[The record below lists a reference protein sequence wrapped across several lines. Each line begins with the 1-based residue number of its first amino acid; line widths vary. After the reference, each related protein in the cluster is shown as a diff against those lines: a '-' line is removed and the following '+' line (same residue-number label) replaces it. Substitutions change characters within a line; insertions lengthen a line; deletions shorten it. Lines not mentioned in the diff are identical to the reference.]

1 MAIIG
6 IDLGTTTT
14 VVARLNEVGKPQIV
28 MNWENMPFTY
38 SSLEFP
44 ADGEGAP
51 VLGQDDQARQEVTPL
66 AFQEYKRNMGTDHVY
81 QVGTRRYT
89 AADFSAIMLRRQREH
104 IVNELSTIERLV
116 ITTPANF
123 GQKARQDTL
132 AAAAAAGL
140 PIPELIDEPTAAA
153 LYYIESA
160 AVPLDGLCVVFD
172 FGGGTLDVSL
182 VEVRGRY
189 VKVKGSK
196 GVAKLGGMD
205 LDRALLGLLRR
216 KFEAEHGSLQDGDSD
231 LIEYLARNTKHRL
244 TEADRVSVIV
254 FSTQYGR
261 RKVEVTR
268 MEFEEVARPIIAQ
281 GRVRGVLLM
290 SRSPRALFRGVY
302 EDRGKIVFG
311 LVLILA
317 LLTLMA
323 GLVSRGITRPIVALS
338 RAAREVTA
346 GRGDVPE
353 TPSTAAIEIRAL
365 YEDFRE
371 MAEAIETRSRY
382 LRDFAAAVSH
392 EFKTPLAGIGGAVE
406 LLQDHFETMSA
417 AERRRFLDNIAADN
431 ARLTQL
437 VTRLLDMA
445 RADMARPEAG
455 AAVDIL
461 PAARRVADSQPAL
474 KVTIDLTDD
483 LPAIAVPEA
492 TIEAVLTTLLENSRQ
507 AGARSVVISAAVEA
521 GQLCL
526 AVQDDGPGIAEAD
539 RERLF
544 EPFFT
549 SHRADGGTGLGLSI
563 ARSLLAASHA
573 SIAAAPCKA
582 GARFELRLPLA

>member
-51 VLGQDDQARQEVTPL
+51 VIGQDDQARQEVTPL

-81 QVGTRRYT
+81 QVGARRYT

-104 IVNELSTIERLV
+104 IINELSTIERLV

-182 VEVRGRY
+182 VEVRGRH

-268 MEFEEVARPIIAQ
+268 VEFEEVARPIIAQ
-281 GRVRGVLLM
+281 ATDCCSQLLAEPGVRPAQVQNVFLAGGSSLVPAVRA
-290 SRSPRALFRGVY
+290 SVEALFNRKP
-302 EDRGKIVFG
+302 ECRQPHQAI
-311 LVLILA
+311 A
-317 LLTLMA
+317 L
-323 GLVSRGITRPIVALS
+323 
-338 RAAREVTA
+338 
-346 GRGDVPE
+346 
-353 TPSTAAIEIRAL
+353 
-365 YEDFRE
+365 
-371 MAEAIETRSRY
+371 
-382 LRDFAAAVSH
+382 
-392 EFKTPLAGIGGAVE
+392 
-406 LLQDHFETMSA
+406 
-417 AERRRFLDNIAADN
+417 
-431 ARLTQL
+431 
-437 VTRLLDMA
+437 
-445 RADMARPEAG
+445 G
-455 AAVDIL
+455 AAVY
-461 PAARRVADSQPAL
+461 AASLVARDAPELLSQTQRDSIQPLRVQDVAPKCLGMLVTGLDGQEVNELLVAKNQPIPCS
-474 KVTIDLTDD
+474 V
-483 LPAIAVPEA
+483 
-492 TIEAVLTTLLENSRQ
+492 SRQ
-507 AGARSVVISAAVEA
+507 FGVAIDGQRQVEFALTQSNEPSTEPAKVEVVTTAYLELPRGAKA
-521 GQLCL
+521 GQRVEVHFSYDVGGLIVAKFKDL
-526 AVQDDGPGIAEAD
+526 SSGNIAEC
-539 RERLF
+539 RL
-544 EPFFT
+544 EGRDV
-549 SHRADGGTGLGLSI
+549 SVDGN
-563 ARSLLAASHA
+563 
-573 SIAAAPCKA
+573 
-582 GARFELRLPLA
+582 

>member
-1 MAIIG
+1 LIQRLKAVIKRHWPALKLRTIL
-6 IDLGTTTT
+6 LG
-14 VVARLNEVGKPQIV
+14 VLLFVAA
-28 MNWENMPFTY
+28 MP
-38 SSLEFP
+38 
-44 ADGEGAP
+44 
-51 VLGQDDQARQEVTPL
+51 V
-66 AFQEYKRNMGTDHVY
+66 
-81 QVGTRRYT
+81 
-89 AADFSAIMLRRQREH
+89 FSAVGLRVYENTLVRQTEA
-104 IVNELSTIERLV
+104 ELV
-116 ITTPANF
+116 AQ
-123 GQKARQDTL
+123 GAAL
-132 AAAAAAGL
+132 AAASAARWPGL
-140 PIPELIDEPTAAA
+140 PPPPPADTKADDYYRPERTTIDLSDSPVLPERPPARRASAAEDLGPVIDGTVKTTLASILMLDSRGQVVRGYGRGGDLSALPEVKAA
-153 LYYIESA
+153 L
-160 AVPLDGLCVVFD
+160 
-172 FGGGTLDVSL
+172 GGQPATVLRDNSDYRPDSHYEWL
-182 VEVRGRY
+182 
-189 VKVKGSK
+189 S
-196 GVAKLGGMD
+196 
-205 LDRALLGLLRR
+205 RA
-216 KFEAEHGSLQDGDSD
+216 
-231 LIEYLARNTKHRL
+231 
-244 TEADRVSVIV
+244 
-254 FSTQYGR
+254 STIR
-261 RKVEVTR
+261 IHH
-268 MEFEEVARPIIAQ
+268 ARPIIAE
-281 GRVRGVLLM
+281 GWVRGVLLM

-311 LVLILA
+311 LVLIVA
-317 LLTLMA
+317 LLILMA
-323 GLVSRGITRPIVALS
+323 GIVSRGISRPIVALS

-353 TPSTAAIEIRAL
+353 TPRTAAVEIRAL

-417 AERRRFLDNIAADN
+417 EERRRFLDNIAADN

-455 AAVDIL
+455 AAVDLL

-474 KVTIDLTDD
+474 QVTIDLTDD
-483 LPAIAVPEA
+483 LPAVAVPEA

-507 AGARSVVISAAVEA
+507 AGARSVVLSAAVEA

-526 AVQDDGPGIAEAD
+526 AVQDDGPGVAEAN

-573 SIAAAPCKA
+573 TIAAAPCSL
-582 GARFELRLPLA
+582 GARFEVRLPLA

>member
-1 MAIIG
+1 MINEAKAVIKRHWPALKLRTIL
-6 IDLGTTTT
+6 LGVLL
-14 VVARLNEVGKPQIV
+14 VVAAL
-28 MNWENMPFTY
+28 
-38 SSLEFP
+38 
-44 ADGEGAP
+44 P
-51 VLGQDDQARQEVTPL
+51 V
-66 AFQEYKRNMGTDHVY
+66 
-81 QVGTRRYT
+81 
-89 AADFSAIMLRRQREH
+89 FSAVGLRVYENTLVRQTEA
-104 IVNELSTIERLV
+104 ELVAQGAALS
-116 ITTPANF
+116 
-123 GQKARQDTL
+123 
-132 AAAAAAGL
+132 AAAAAHWPGVPPPPPADTKAPDYYRPERTTIDLSDSPIL
-140 PIPELIDEPTAAA
+140 PERPAARRTQVAPDADAVRAAEDLGPIIDATVRTTLASILVLDSRGQVVRGYGRGGDLSRLPEVRAA
-153 LYYIESA
+153 LNGAPATVLRDNSDYRPDSHYEWLS
-160 AVPLDGLCVVFD
+160 
-172 FGGGTLDVSL
+172 
-182 VEVRGRY
+182 
-189 VKVKGSK
+189 
-196 GVAKLGGMD
+196 
-205 LDRALLGLLRR
+205 RASTIRI
-216 KFEAEHGSLQDGDSD
+216 HH
-231 LIEYLARNTKHRL
+231 AR
-244 TEADRVSVIV
+244 S
-254 FSTQYGR
+254 
-261 RKVEVTR
+261 
-268 MEFEEVARPIIAQ
+268 IIAD

-311 LVLILA
+311 LILILG
-317 LLTLMA
+317 LLTLLG
-323 GLVSRGITRPIVALS
+323 GLVSRGISRPIVALS

-371 MAEAIETRSRY
+371 MAQAIETRSRY

-455 AAVDIL
+455 AAVALL

-474 KVTIDLTDD
+474 TVTIDLTDD
-483 LPAIAVPEA
+483 LPAVAVPEA

-507 AGARSVVISAAVEA
+507 AGAKSVVLSAAA
-521 GQLCL
+521 LDGHLCL
-526 AVQDDGPGIAEAD
+526 VVEDDGPGIAEAD

-573 SIAAAPCKA
+573 TIAAMPCAA
-582 GARFELRLPLA
+582 GARFELRLPLAP